1 MDTQFLY
8 DTNQTL
14 KNAIQDLLKHGYIEK
29 HQKPNIYQ
37 QLFGNIDFINAY
49 LSIMDLSMHIDDI
62 RGVIY
67 VGVYQK
73 IYDIIID
80 DTTNHETH
88 DENNHDDNPTN
99 NSHSPIPSYDK
110 MWSHPFIRRQRLTL
124 HQSLLIAILRQ
135 KFVEIE
141 SQSGVGTNT
150 VWVDFDDLKNQYF
163 SYINHSGSEKSDDDS
178 LKRLLSQLK
187 DYGIIGDMDEQGKII
202 IRPLIAHLANPENLG
217 QFLMQLKNLNGA
229 YDE

>member
-1 MDTQFLY
+1 M
-8 DTNQTL
+8 
-14 KNAIQDLLKHGYIEK
+14 
-29 HQKPNIYQ
+29 
-37 QLFGNIDFINAY
+37 
-49 LSIMDLSMHIDDI
+49 
-62 RGVIY
+62 
-67 VGVYQK
+67 
-73 IYDIIID
+73 
-80 DTTNHETH
+80 
-88 DENNHDDNPTN
+88 
-99 NSHSPIPSYDK
+99 
-110 MWSHPFIRRQRLTL
+110 

>member
-49 LSIMDLSMHIDDI
+49 LSIMDLSMHINDI

-73 IYDIIID
+73 FMI
-80 DTTNHETH
+80 
-88 DENNHDDNPTN
+88 
-99 NSHSPIPSYDK
+99 
-110 MWSHPFIRRQRLTL
+110 
-124 HQSLLIAILRQ
+124 SLLMIRQIMKLMMKITMMTIQPIIVIA
-135 KFVEIE
+135 
-141 SQSGVGTNT
+141 
-150 VWVDFDDLKNQYF
+150 QYHLM
-163 SYINHSGSEKSDDDS
+163 IKCG
-178 LKRLLSQLK
+178 RTLLFAVK
-187 DYGIIGDMDEQGKII
+187 D
-202 IRPLIAHLANPENLG
+202 
-217 QFLMQLKNLNGA
+217 
-229 YDE
+229 

>member
-1 MDTQFLY
+1 
-8 DTNQTL
+8 
-14 KNAIQDLLKHGYIEK
+14 
-29 HQKPNIYQ
+29 
-37 QLFGNIDFINAY
+37 
-49 LSIMDLSMHIDDI
+49 
-62 RGVIY
+62 
-67 VGVYQK
+67 
-73 IYDIIID
+73 
-80 DTTNHETH
+80 
-88 DENNHDDNPTN
+88 
-99 NSHSPIPSYDK
+99 